1 MRNEAVIGGRLLKR
15 GALRYTPAGIPILDF
30 VIAHNSVQSEAG
42 ARRKV
47 QCDVDVVAVGELAVR
62 IEATK
67 INQPLQ
73 VAGFLARNSVGN
85 RKLMLR
91 AVRVEPV
98 GGAE

>member
-1 MRNEAVIGGRLLKR
+1 
-15 GALRYTPAGIPILDF
+15 LRYTPAGIPILDF
-30 VIAHNSVQSEAG
+30 VIAHSSVQSEAG
-42 ARRKV
+42 VKRKV
-47 QCDVDVVAVGELAVR
+47 QCDVDAVAVGDMAAR
-62 IEATK
+62 IEAVK

-73 VAGFLARNSVGN
+73 VAGFLARNSVGD